1 MIPATPFTGLC
12 DAIESRRSEL
22 VDIRRDLHQHPELS
36 HQEKRTTA
44 VLADRLGQAAIPV
57 RRLPGTGLIAD
68 LGPADARFRVALRA
82 DIDALPV
89 RERTGL
95 DFASIS
101 PDVCHAC
108 GHDVHTTALLGA
120 ALALGDLRDYLD
132 ATGTAVRFFFQAAE
146 ESIPGGADDIIAEG
160 GMLGVDAA
168 YALHCDP
175 GLDVGQV
182 GLREGALTA
191 ACDRL
196 TVNLKGHG
204 GHTSRPHLTEDLTFA
219 LAKVVTDLPTVLAR
233 RVDPRASAL
242 IVWGQVHAGRAG
254 NVIPSTGFAE
264 GTLRVL
270 DSDVWRGL
278 APLLERIV
286 DEVTAPFGVQAELTH
301 VQGVPPVVNTAAAI
315 GDLRS
320 AVATVGLKAVPTAQ
334 SMGGEDFAWYLHH
347 ASGAMARLGTRTA
360 GGRTYDLHQG
370 DYIVDERAIE
380 AGAKLLGAVGLT
392 ALERFLA
399 DADVPTS

>member
-1 MIPATPFTGLC
+1 MIPATPFAGLC
-12 DAIESRRSEL
+12 DAIEARRSEL

-82 DIDALPV
+82 DFDALPV
-89 RERTGL
+89 RKRTGL

-175 GLDVGQV
+175 GLDVGQ
-182 GLREGALTA
+182 
-191 ACDRL
+191 
-196 TVNLKGHG
+196 
-204 GHTSRPHLTEDLTFA
+204 TEDLTFA

-320 AVATVGLKAVPTAQ
+320 AVATVGLQAVPTAQ

-347 ASGAMARLGTRTA
+347 VSGAMARLGTRTA

-399 DADVPTS
+399 APDVPTS